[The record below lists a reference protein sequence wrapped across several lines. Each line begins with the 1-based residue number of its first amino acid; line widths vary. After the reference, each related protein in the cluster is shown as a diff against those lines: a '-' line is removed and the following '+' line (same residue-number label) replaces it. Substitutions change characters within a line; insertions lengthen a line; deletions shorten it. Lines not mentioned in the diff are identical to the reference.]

1 MFAIS
6 VFVAKMIFKLN
17 LKIADY
23 LDILDMTLNLTA
35 AAHWTNHNG
44 TNHINKELSHALIRL
59 FLTAE
64 KQLIKLS
71 ANEKIFTEKFL
82 FLRNSY
88 L

>member
-35 AAHWTNHNG
+35 AAH
-44 TNHINKELSHALIRL
+44 
-59 FLTAE
+59 
-64 KQLIKLS
+64 
-71 ANEKIFTEKFL
+71 
-82 FLRNSY
+82 
-88 L
+88 